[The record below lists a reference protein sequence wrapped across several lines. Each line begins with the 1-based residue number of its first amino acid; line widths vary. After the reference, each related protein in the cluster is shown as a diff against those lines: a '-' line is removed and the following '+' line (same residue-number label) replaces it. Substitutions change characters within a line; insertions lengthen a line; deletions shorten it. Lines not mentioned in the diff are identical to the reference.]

1 MIDLDK
7 ITCNVAADLC
17 RRAAPSPKNVETL
30 VRDAFRRGLQL
41 GLSLRTPSKLSPPA
55 SHDPVPPPP
64 ARMR

>member
-7 ITCNVAADLC
+7 ITRNVAADLC

-41 GLSLRTPSKLSPPA
+41 GLSLRAPSKLSPPT
-55 SHDPVPPPP
+55 SRDPAPP
-64 ARMR
+64 ARIR